1 MSNFEG
7 SKAADV
13 DKLSGRFLKDGTNI
27 LVKLISAFYKLSV
40 MESVE
45 EFSKML
51 ANLRKEGVFLK
62 RGRKLILP
70 TTGQFHYFCQ
80 FRRSLKV

>member
-1 MSNFEG
+1 MSNSEG

-27 LVKLISAFYKLSV
+27 LVKPISAFYKLSV

-51 ANLRKEGVFLK
+51 AKIYERKA
-62 RGRKLILP
+62 
-70 TTGQFHYFCQ
+70 YF
-80 FRRSLKV
+80 

>member
-1 MSNFEG
+1 MLNFEG

-27 LVKLISAFYKLSV
+27 LVKPISAFYKLSV

-51 ANLRKEGVFLK
+51 AKIYERKA
-62 RGRKLILP
+62 
-70 TTGQFHYFCQ
+70 YF
-80 FRRSLKV
+80 